1 MARGLREL
9 IFSKNWKNANDFPT
23 YEDNEEKVRA
33 DIQLLYDEI
42 RNYVNT
48 VLLPAVNV
56 IRASEI
62 ETSTTDVS
70 VQSKLN
76 SLTDAINE
84 VTLGQIPDD
93 SLTSEK
99 VEPGGLLE
107 DVTSQLTFSAQDTG
121 GHPCNVSGLRFYFSR
136 ALGMM
141 FVAGSGLFTRT
152 TGRSGFFARY
162 TVTGPF
168 DFGYRGSVF
177 GSDSAG
183 IGSPRCAV
191 SPLGDELQMDIY
203 VNNVP
208 DSEDTVGV
216 DISGWFFCEEAS
228 S

>member
-9 IFSKNWKNANDFPT
+9 IFSKNWKNSNDFPT

-56 IRASEI
+56 IKASEI
-62 ETSTTDVS
+62 ETSATDVS

-93 SLTSEK
+93 SLTSDK
-99 VEPGGLLE
+99 LEPGGLLE

-121 GHPCNVSGLRFYFSR
+121 GHPCDVSGLQFYFSR

-141 FVAGSGLFTRT
+141 FVAGPVFFTRT
-152 TGRSGFFARY
+152 AGRVGYFARY
-162 TVTGPF
+162 TITGPF
-168 DFGYRGSVF
+168 DFGYYGSVF
-177 GSDSAG
+177 QAYSAG
-183 IGSPRCAV
+183 VGSPRCV
-191 SPLGDELQMDIY
+191 FSPLGDDAQMDIY
-203 VNNVP
+203 VSNVP
-208 DSEDTVGV
+208 DSEDTVAV

>member
-9 IFSKNWKNANDFPT
+9 IFSKNWKSANDFPT

-56 IRASEI
+56 IKASEI

-76 SLTDAINE
+76 SLTDAINN

-107 DVTSQLTFSAQDTG
+107 DVTSQLTFSAQDTS
-121 GHPCNVSGLRFYFSR
+121 GHPCDVSALQFYFSR

-141 FVAGSGLFTRT
+141 FVVGRANFTRT
-152 TGRSGFFARY
+152 AGKVGFFARY
-162 TVTGPF
+162 TITGPF
-168 DFGYRGSVF
+168 DFGYYGSVF
-177 GSDSAG
+177 QAYSDG
-183 IGSPRCAV
+183 IGSPRCDF
-191 SPLGDELQMDIY
+191 SPLGDYAGMDIY
-203 VNNVP
+203 VNSAP
-208 DSEDTVGV
+208 DSEDNVGV
-216 DISGWFFCEEAS
+216 DISGWFFCKEAS